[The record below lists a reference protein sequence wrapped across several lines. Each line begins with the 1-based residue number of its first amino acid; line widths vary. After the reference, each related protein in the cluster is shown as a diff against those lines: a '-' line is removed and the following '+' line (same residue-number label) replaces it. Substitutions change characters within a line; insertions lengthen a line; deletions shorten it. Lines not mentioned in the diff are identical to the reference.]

1 MSGKKGGVVVCGYPD
16 RMSDRRTF
24 GQAVREARLA
34 KGMSMGQLAAAV
46 ERSTASVRRWERDQ
60 GIPAETVVQDLAVV
74 LNLDQAEL
82 TALAATPP
90 PEATAAPQSEDPSD
104 ATRAT
109 SASVT
114 NTVPATIQSSSGI
127 SGWFSSLRNPEKPWL
142 GYLRATLTIVVML
155 VLAWVLIWALR
166 GFVDA
171 SGDVWESL
179 WVDAP

>member
-1 MSGKKGGVVVCGYPD
+1 MT
-16 RMSDRRTF
+16 DRRTF

-60 GIPAETVVQDLAVV
+60 GVPTKAVVRELAVV
-74 LNLDQAEL
+74 LNLDEAEVS
-82 TALAATPP
+82 ALAAAPLP
-90 PEATAAPQSEDPSD
+90 AAEPVPRAGEPSD

-109 SASVT
+109 SASMT
-114 NTVPATIQSSSGI
+114 NTASTPVPPPSGNG
-127 SGWFSSLRNPEKPWL
+127 GWLSSLRDPEQPWL
-142 GYLRATLTIVVML
+142 GYLRAALTVIVLL

-166 GFVDA
+166 GFLVA
-171 SGDVWESL
+171 FGDVWESL

>member
-1 MSGKKGGVVVCGYPD
+1 
-16 RMSDRRTF
+16 
-24 GQAVREARLA
+24 
-34 KGMSMGQLAAAV
+34 MGQLAAAV

-60 GIPAETVVQDLAVV
+60 GVPAETVVQDLAVV
-74 LNLDQAEL
+74 LGLDPAEL
-82 TALAATPP
+82 AALAAAPP
-90 PEATAAPQSEDPSD
+90 PVAAAAPQSEDPSD

-109 SASVT
+109 SASVA

-127 SGWFSSLRNPEKPWL
+127 SGLFSSLRNPEKPWL

-155 VLAWVLIWALR
+155 VLAWILIWALR

-171 SGDVWESL
+171 FGDVWESF